1 MISVIPEKIDQNILD
16 MIESS
21 LTASNLD
28 DLLEASLSQLL
39 SVDHVKKAEILL
51 LNKRKKLI
59 PVATARNV
67 GSNSKVKHEIITQ
80 SWLLDSTV
88 EHTRRRTKFAKV
100 SPAFAIPLMESRGLL
115 GYLNIHLDKLR
126 VVEKNELTKY
136 YLFGVQ
142 IAHKIKEIMLMHEI
156 YDLKDRLQT
165 VTLSNKEI
173 QQQVTSLSK
182 ELYAIC
188 SVSTKINQSMDF
200 DKSLCKTMPSTRK
213 IFGAAIILCYIKN
226 CETSKPQLS
235 AVDSEDGTAKST
247 LLKNIEKKYLEE
259 AFTSGKP
266 FVKEYKP
273 LNHEAGPVST
283 GEGELKTIISV
294 PLKSKGN
301 IIGAIILLHE
311 SMEPFNPAKLRLLSG
326 VANIMAMGIDNMNL
340 FQQCKQKK
348 SEAEFLVRSIIRF
361 NDSLDLK
368 KILKSVTKKGVEFF
382 GPDCRVFLFSD
393 TQVPMIKAKYIN
405 RRGKYIIES
414 KFFKNIIPK
423 EMEHIRDLMKSQN
436 KPVLIKSIN
445 RSKRFGR
452 DKKLN
457 FSQMNIHSVISL
469 PLQIRKK
476 MSGLLLL
483 TYGKGKGPFNSN
495 DLSFAEALGNAAAV
509 SIENARAHTASLE
522 MSELLEN
529 KILEKTT
536 QIQQIRHRQNI
547 RVENRKDIIF
557 RVNKR
562 DRFVFVNKAME
573 ILTGC
578 NREALYQRDIRLE
591 DLAAPGDRMRVKECF
606 KMVLTGASPMVKGFE
621 YRHLNQKGEDHL
633 ISLTI
638 YPEKDKLGQIIGVE
652 GVGEDI
658 TENKRLE
665 SELIKAKDLA
675 LLGEFS
681 SAVAHQIRNPL
692 GNILM
697 GSKLLQKE
705 LGIEE
710 QSPGNN
716 DLHNQKQPRPR
727 GDRNVLRGVFGDF
740 AEGVQN
746 LNQVV
751 TELLEYTKT
760 LKLSHSSQKI
770 EIILQETLNRFE
782 GLLQQK
788 GIKVEEQFDPGLPTL
803 SVDATL
809 IGQVFHNII
818 HNAIQ
823 AMPNG
828 GHLFLF
834 SGFYL
839 QKPGYVF
846 ISINDSGPGIRAT
859 EAEKVFRP
867 FYTTKDQGIG
877 LGLSLAHRIV
887 VAHEG
892 MIWVCHSP
900 CQQLVTK
907 PVELIIGVRKPSYR
921 GAKIHIVLPINGHP
935 KRNLADQK

>member
-1 MISVIPEKIDQNILD
+1 MSSVIPEKIDQNMLD

-51 LNKRKKLI
+51 LNKRNKLI

-67 GSNSKVKHEIITQ
+67 GSNSKVKHEVMSQ
-80 SWLLDSTV
+80 SWFLDSTV
-88 EHTRRRTKFAKV
+88 EHTRIRTKFAKV

-115 GYLNIHLDKLR
+115 GFLNIHLDKLR

-200 DKSLCKTMPSTRK
+200 DKSLRKTMPPTRK
-213 IFGAAIILCYIKN
+213 IFGAAIILCYTKN

-247 LLKNIEKKYLEE
+247 LLKNIEKKYLKE

-361 NDSLDLK
+361 NDSLNLK

-382 GPDCRVFLFSD
+382 GHDCRVFLFSD

-423 EMEHIRDLMKSQN
+423 E
-436 KPVLIKSIN
+436 IN
-445 RSKRFGR
+445 
-452 DKKLN
+452 L
-457 FSQMNIHSVISL
+457 
-469 PLQIRKK
+469 
-476 MSGLLLL
+476 
-483 TYGKGKGPFNSN
+483 
-495 DLSFAEALGNAAAV
+495 
-509 SIENARAHTASLE
+509 
-522 MSELLEN
+522 
-529 KILEKTT
+529 
-536 QIQQIRHRQNI
+536 
-547 RVENRKDIIF
+547 
-557 RVNKR
+557 
-562 DRFVFVNKAME
+562 
-573 ILTGC
+573 C
-578 NREALYQRDIRLE
+578 
-591 DLAAPGDRMRVKECF
+591 
-606 KMVLTGASPMVKGFE
+606 
-621 YRHLNQKGEDHL
+621 
-633 ISLTI
+633 
-638 YPEKDKLGQIIGVE
+638 
-652 GVGEDI
+652 
-658 TENKRLE
+658 
-665 SELIKAKDLA
+665 
-675 LLGEFS
+675 
-681 SAVAHQIRNPL
+681 
-692 GNILM
+692 
-697 GSKLLQKE
+697 
-705 LGIEE
+705 
-710 QSPGNN
+710 
-716 DLHNQKQPRPR
+716 
-727 GDRNVLRGVFGDF
+727 
-740 AEGVQN
+740 
-746 LNQVV
+746 
-751 TELLEYTKT
+751 
-760 LKLSHSSQKI
+760 
-770 EIILQETLNRFE
+770 
-782 GLLQQK
+782 
-788 GIKVEEQFDPGLPTL
+788 
-803 SVDATL
+803 
-809 IGQVFHNII
+809 
-818 HNAIQ
+818 
-823 AMPNG
+823 
-828 GHLFLF
+828 
-834 SGFYL
+834 
-839 QKPGYVF
+839 
-846 ISINDSGPGIRAT
+846 
-859 EAEKVFRP
+859 
-867 FYTTKDQGIG
+867 
-877 LGLSLAHRIV
+877 
-887 VAHEG
+887 
-892 MIWVCHSP
+892 
-900 CQQLVTK
+900 
-907 PVELIIGVRKPSYR
+907 
-921 GAKIHIVLPINGHP
+921 
-935 KRNLADQK
+935 